1 MSFYRRINKAIRKF
15 NIAISV
21 TRGDYFRVPIVNR
34 IALVQ
39 MLEHLFH
46 HELI

>member
-15 NIAISV
+15 AIAIAV
-21 TRGDYFRVPIVNR
+21 TRGDCFTVPSLNR